1 MPLIQSF
8 MSDRMGVAQKAA
20 FFALSNEDRP
30 HHTGIEARIADI
42 VEPRLAAMG
51 YELVRIALLGRER
64 PTLQIMADRAD
75 GGLIAVED
83 CEVISHQIGAV
94 LDVEDIVPGAA
105 WTLEVS
111 SAGIDRPLTRVRDWN
126 RFAGHSAKVEMSVPT
141 LDGRK
146 RFTGTLLGAA
156 GGEGRLKLDDGT
168 EVVVLLADIRRARLV
183 LTDALIAATAAPP
196 PVN

>member
-126 RFAGHSAKVEMSVPT
+126 RFAGHLAKVELMFPGPG
-141 LDGRK
+141 GRK
-146 RFTGTLLGAA
+146 RFTGAIISADDTEATIKTDTGDVLA
-156 GGEGRLKLDDGT
+156 LKL
-168 EVVVLLADIRRARLV
+168 ADVKKARL
-183 LTDALIAATAAPP
+183 LL
-196 PVN
+196 